1 MDTSRTKDVLRKL
14 NIFKDYSSLALPVVI
29 AVAAILF
36 FVIAEVVNSK
46 LRKHIE
52 SESITNLGDK
62 VKTLTKTAVSAK
74 QWTREQQYQQA
85 YKADAEQIGLL
96 ARQSSERPLLNDKI
110 FPEPKDT
117 SRLIFEEFGRRFRK
131 AVDSLIEQ
139 VNGGLC
145 PTEVELETNLQK
157 PVSSGLRSS
166 SRGRRAF
173 LPARR
178 ALLPGGSASS
188 PGLRSE
194 FGIVRRPSSQ
204 RSTRP
209 SPRRP
214 VRRRPTSGRA
224 YGNVDER
231 ETIIT
236 DVLCREKAESAS
248 VYVDPADLSG
258 YEFWKEY
265 RYYDVATEEAIKDC
279 WYYQLAYWIIE
290 DVFDTIG
297 AMNSASDSVFTSA
310 VKRVLSV
317 GFSNGQSMS
326 MSSYRTSARTRG
338 RTTGTDEPRYVVSP
352 EAALVQSWT
361 TRQCNN
367 DIDVVHFNLA
377 VVVRRKDI
385 LSFMEQLCSGK
396 EHEFKGYSA
405 EESQAKKLKHNEIT
419 ILQSN
424 ISPVD
429 TEEEGHRLYRY
440 GDDAVVRLD
449 LVCEYTF
456 KRAGYDKIK
465 PQSIKEL
472 TMSPMEKARMAALA
486 GRAAGGISQP
496 AKTAA
501 GRPHKTR
508 SATEQRNGQRGNR
521 RTGQGTG
528 LGIE

>member
-1 MDTSRTKDVLRKL
+1 MDTSKTKDVLRKL

-36 FVIAEVVNSK
+36 FVIAEVVNNK

-96 ARQSSERPLLNDKI
+96 ARQSSQRPLLNDKI

-117 SRLIFEEFGRRFRK
+117 SRLIFEEFGSRFRE
-131 AVDSLIEQ
+131 ALDGLIEQ

-145 PTEVELETNLQK
+145 PTEVELEMNLQK

-166 SRGRRAF
+166 PRGRQAS

-178 ALLPGGSASS
+178 ALLPGRSAPS
-188 PGLRSE
+188 PGRRSE

-204 RSTRP
+204 RST
-209 SPRRP
+209 SRRP
-214 VRRRPTSGRA
+214 LRRRPTSRRA

-236 DVLCREKAESAS
+236 DVLCLEKAESAS

-279 WYYQLAYWIIE
+279 WYYQLSYWIME
-290 DVFDTIG
+290 DVFDTVGSI
-297 AMNSASDSVFTSA
+297 NSASDSVFTSP

-317 GFSNGQSMS
+317 GFSKGQSRS
-326 MSSYRTSARTRG
+326 MSSYRATARTTG
-338 RTTGTDEPRYVVSP
+338 RTTATDEPQYVVSP
-352 EAALVQSWT
+352 ENALVKSWT
-361 TRQCNN
+361 TRQCNS

-377 VVVRRKDI
+377 VVVSRKAG

-396 EHEFKGYSA
+396 EHEFKGYLT
-405 EESQAKKLKHNEIT
+405 EESQAKKLKHNQIT

-429 TEEEGHRLYRY
+429 PEEESHRLYRY

-449 LVCEYTF
+449 LVCEYIF
-456 KRAGYDKIK
+456 KRAGYDEIK

-472 TMSPMEKARMAALA
+472 TMDPMEKARMATLA
-486 GRAAGGISQP
+486 GRVAGASRQP

-501 GRPHKTR
+501 GRPGKTR
-508 SATEQRNGQRGNR
+508 SSTDR
-521 RTGQGTG
+521 RTEEITG
-528 LGIE
+528 DRPE